1 MLKCRLRACTMAV
14 ITGALAAL
22 GAYTAAAQSPQY
34 PTRPIR
40 AVIPFPGGGGPM
52 NVMGRVVQLMNAPLG
67 QPIVLD
73 NRPGADGAIGADLL
87 IKSAADGH
95 TLFVASNSAMSGL
108 PHLRKKPPYDPLTA
122 FAPVG
127 FVGRITFLLIANPT
141 LPVKSVNE
149 LIEHVRASPGKINY
163 ASGNVS
169 GIVMMASFA
178 KTHGLNMLHV
188 PYKGDIAAASDFGAG
203 RVQLMFASTSFLG
216 LIREGRLRALAVTLP
231 KRSPLLP
238 DTPTM
243 EEAGA
248 APIALQVWAGL
259 FAPTRTPADIVARLN
274 RELNAVL
281 RGADARMLY
290 DREGIVS
297 QEMTPAALGVHVK
310 TQLDTWGRAIREAGI
325 PQE

>member
-1 MLKCRLRACTMAV
+1 MLKRMAH
-14 ITGALAAL
+14 GLAGGVLAVL
-22 GAYTAAAQSPQY
+22 GATTASAQY

-40 AVIPFPGGGGPM
+40 AVVPFPGGGGPM
-52 NVMGRVVQLMNAPLG
+52 NVIGRVVQLMNTSLG
-67 QPIVLD
+67 QPVVLD
-73 NRPGADGAIGADLL
+73 NRPGADGAIGADLVL
-87 IKSAADGH
+87 KSAADGH

-127 FVGRITFLLIANPT
+127 FIGRITFLLIVHPT
-141 LPVKSVNE
+141 LPAKSVNE
-149 LIEHVRASPGKINY
+149 LIEHVRAAPGKINY

-169 GIVMMASFA
+169 SIVMMASFA

-231 KRSPLLP
+231 QRSPLMP

-248 APIALQVWAGL
+248 PPIPLQVWAGV
-259 FAPTRTPADIVARLN
+259 FAPARTPKDIVTRLN
-274 RELNAVL
+274 RELITVL
-281 RGADARMLY
+281 RSTEARTLL

-297 QEMTPAALGVHVK
+297 QEMTIDELAAHVK
-310 TQLDTWGRAIREAGI
+310 AQFDTWGRAIREADI
-325 PQE
+325 PKE

>member
-1 MLKCRLRACTMAV
+1 MMA
-14 ITGALAAL
+14 ALAFSAT
-22 GAYTAAAQSPQY
+22 TAAAQY

-40 AVIPFPGGGGPM
+40 AVVPFPGGGGPM
-52 NVMGRVVQLMNAPLG
+52 NVIGRVVQLMNVPLG

-73 NRPGADGAIGADLL
+73 NRPGADGAIGADLVL
-87 IKSAADGH
+87 KSAPDGH

-122 FAPVG
+122 FAPIG
-127 FVGRITFLLIANPT
+127 FVGRITFMLIAHPV
-141 LPVKSVNE
+141 LPVKTVNE
-149 LIEHVRASPGKINY
+149 LIEHTRATPGKINY

-238 DTPTM
+238 DVPTM
-243 EEAGA
+243 AETGA
-248 APIALQVWAGL
+248 PPIPLQVWAGV
-259 FAPTRTPADIVARLN
+259 FAPAGTPQTIVARLN
-274 RELNAVL
+274 RELNTVL
-281 RGADARMLY
+281 RGADARSLF

-297 QEMTPAALGVHVK
+297 QEMSPTELATHVQS
-310 TQLDTWGRAIREAGI
+310 QLDIWGRAIREAGI

>member
-1 MLKCRLRACTMAV
+1 MKR
-14 ITGALAAL
+14 ITRIARGLTGGMITALIA
-22 GAYTAAAQSPQY
+22 TAAFAQF

-40 AVIPFPGGGGPM
+40 AVVPFPGGGGPM
-52 NVMGRVVQLMNAPLG
+52 NVIGRVMQLMNTPLG

-73 NRPGADGAIGADLL
+73 NRPGADGAIGADLVL
-87 IKSAADGH
+87 KSAPDGH

-122 FAPVG
+122 FAPIG
-127 FVGRITFLLIANPT
+127 FAGRITFMLIAHPV
-141 LPVKSVNE
+141 LPVKTVNE
-149 LIEHVRASPGKINY
+149 LIEHARATPGKINY

-188 PYKGDIAAASDFGAG
+188 PYKGDIAAASDFGSG

-238 DTPTM
+238 DVPTM
-243 EEAGA
+243 AEAGA
-248 APIALQVWAGL
+248 PPIPLQVWAGV
-259 FAPTRTPADIVARLN
+259 FAPAGTPQVIVARLN
-274 RELNAVL
+274 RELNIVL
-281 RGADARMLY
+281 RGADARSLF

-297 QEMTPAALGVHVK
+297 QEMSPGELGAHVQS
-310 TQLDTWGRAIREAGI
+310 QLDIWGRAIREAGI

>member
-73 NRPGADGAIGADLL
+73 NRPGADGAIGADLV

-178 KTHGLNMLHV
+178 
-188 PYKGDIAAASDFGAG
+188 AATWYIEAI
-203 RVQLMFASTSFLG
+203 STITSY
-216 LIREGRLRALAVTLP
+216 I
-231 KRSPLLP
+231 
-238 DTPTM
+238 
-243 EEAGA
+243 
-248 APIALQVWAGL
+248 
-259 FAPTRTPADIVARLN
+259 
-274 RELNAVL
+274 
-281 RGADARMLY
+281 
-290 DREGIVS
+290 
-297 QEMTPAALGVHVK
+297 
-310 TQLDTWGRAIREAGI
+310 
-325 PQE
+325 

>member
-1 MLKCRLRACTMAV
+1 MLKCRLPACTMAV

-22 GAYTAAAQSPQY
+22 AALGAYTAAAQSSQY

-40 AVIPFPGGGGPM
+40 AVLPFPGGGGPM

-73 NRPGADGAIGADLL
+73 NRPGADGAIGADLV

-95 TLFVASNSAMSGL
+95 TRFVASNSAMSGL

-127 FVGRITFLLIANPT
+127 FVGRITFLLIAHPT

-149 LIEHVRASPGKINY
+149 LIEHVRATPGKINY

-188 PYKGDIAAASDFGAG
+188 P
-203 RVQLMFASTSFLG
+203 
-216 LIREGRLRALAVTLP
+216 
-231 KRSPLLP
+231 
-238 DTPTM
+238 
-243 EEAGA
+243 
-248 APIALQVWAGL
+248 
-259 FAPTRTPADIVARLN
+259 
-274 RELNAVL
+274 
-281 RGADARMLY
+281 
-290 DREGIVS
+290 
-297 QEMTPAALGVHVK
+297 
-310 TQLDTWGRAIREAGI
+310 
-325 PQE
+325 